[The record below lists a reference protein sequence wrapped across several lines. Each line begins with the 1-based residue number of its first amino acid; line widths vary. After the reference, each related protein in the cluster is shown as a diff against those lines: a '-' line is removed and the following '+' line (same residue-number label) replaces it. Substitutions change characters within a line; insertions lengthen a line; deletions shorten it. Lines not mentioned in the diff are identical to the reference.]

1 MGKAYYKE
9 LSLYHI
15 YDSELNCLQ
24 KLLVFLVEINE
35 NWTIH
40 ELSSMTKTH
49 EEDVK
54 RSLEAGCVHRDEIR
68 GRADTRA
75 VPN

>member
-40 ELSSMTKTH
+40 ELGSVTKTH
-49 EEDVK
+49 EEEVK
-54 RSLEAGCVHRDEIR
+54 RSLEELKKR
-68 GRADTRA
+68 GYFQYK
-75 VPN
+75 

>member
-15 YDSELNCLQ
+15 YDSERNCLQ

-40 ELSSMTKTH
+40 KLSSMTKTH

-54 RSLEAGCVHRDEIR
+54 HSLEELKKKGYL
-68 GRADTRA
+68 
-75 VPN
+75 

>member
-40 ELSSMTKTH
+40 ELSSMTKT
-49 EEDVK
+49 
-54 RSLEAGCVHRDEIR
+54 SCCLICA
-68 GRADTRA
+68 A
-75 VPN
+75 